1 MVERTSFQ
9 KQSKVY
15 HCPDSELSPPP
26 TPGLT
31 GWLQLRQRS
40 WKPVVVVEL
49 PKRRSRESW
58 KSLGGRV
65 ARESHQGVEVKGRW
79 KRRAAGTVH
88 RTQEPDVFPG
98 QSPSIRPHYRPFPPQ
113 HVDWSGADGR
123 AESCLGLWSE
133 YCFTTFNSSPLLLPL
148 FPPKRRG
155 EKSYLLSYHC
165 PL

>member
-1 MVERTSFQ
+1 M
-9 KQSKVY
+9 
-15 HCPDSELSPPP
+15 
-26 TPGLT
+26 
-31 GWLQLRQRS
+31 
-40 WKPVVVVEL
+40 
-49 PKRRSRESW
+49 
-58 KSLGGRV
+58 
-65 ARESHQGVEVKGRW
+65 
-79 KRRAAGTVH
+79 H

-98 QSPSIRPHYRPFPPQ
+98 QSPSISPHYRPFPPQ

-165 PL
+165 PLQRALAFSRLREGQAVSRPVLGHRAMQQQSHSVMCTSPTCPHGRGQILPAPSPPWATRVLGC